1 MENINAW
8 TITLVGIITVF
19 SVFVILYIIF
29 KLMEIAG
36 ISRNRKVKIPESKTQ
51 NLESI
56 SGSQTQDQ
64 YKFQSIQNAQQVT
77 FNMSDNIAENEE
89 IAAVFGAIY
98 SMMDK
103 NAIVKS
109 ITPLNQ
115 MDINKNKG
123 SKFRKGERGWYEWRT
138 YGWRGGN
145 KW

>member
-1 MENINAW
+1 MENVSAW

-19 SVFVILYIIF
+19 SVFVILFMIF

-56 SGSQTQDQ
+56 SDSQTQAQ
-64 YKFQSIQNAQQVT
+64 YKFQSIQNTQKIT
-77 FNMSDNIAENEE
+77 FSMADNMTESEE

-98 SMMDK
+98 SIMDE

-115 MDINKNKG
+115 MDINKNKK
-123 SKFRKGERGWYEWRT
+123 SEYRKGTREWYEWRT